1 MSILMQMIV
10 AATHLIF
17 MTAHKAEFFSYIV
30 LFHSYNCMTS
40 VITGGKKEDKKK
52 YSICPRI
59 Q

>member
-1 MSILMQMIV
+1 MQMIV
-10 AATHLIF
+10 VATHLIF

-30 LFHSYNCMTS
+30 LFHSYNNCMTS

-59 Q
+59 K